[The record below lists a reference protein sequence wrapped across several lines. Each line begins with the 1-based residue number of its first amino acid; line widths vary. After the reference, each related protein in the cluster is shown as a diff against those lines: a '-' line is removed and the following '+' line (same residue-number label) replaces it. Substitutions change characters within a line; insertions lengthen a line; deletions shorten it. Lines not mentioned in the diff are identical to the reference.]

1 MAINPELITTIR
13 VDQLP
18 DGTLNL
24 TNKIPHTSGT
34 VLEKA
39 SVQELVD
46 LVATAIGVSGG
57 VGYIALSVTD
67 GQQLPDVPELPSFF
81 LCGAGTFLN
90 INGYPNIICTEN
102 LNAIMSLTDHW
113 ELAVEIPINP
123 LSGTVQSVTGS
134 AVDNTDPLNPVINEI
149 IFGVQNIIAGTN
161 ITVDNTDP
169 ANPIV
174 NAIGGGGSQTLAE
187 VLVEGNI
194 TDGTD
199 ISISDGDKIV
209 LDNGANLK
217 KGTTDAGLGGTKGIA
232 LRCAVDYEL
241 KWEAGRLYVMG
252 GDGFTI
258 REVSHN
264 FTTTPTATDDDT
276 KGFVIDSRWILD
288 NGDVYVCTDDTT
300 GAAVWELVN
309 TGTTPTL
316 QQVTDNGNNETTN
329 DVIVKDS
336 ESKLSLRPR
345 SINFDD
351 LDDEGGT
358 VLKFEQT
365 SVVNQEVIIR
375 GLSGTMAL
383 LSDITTPTLQEVTD
397 EGAITTN
404 TITIGSL
411 ADNYSIISPD
421 TIGTVNAID
430 ALHETYA
437 YLDNSGSLNLG
448 NGDVESLLKNT
459 NVTSGSVILEFPDKA
474 SGTYTIA
481 TTDDIPT
488 GGSGIPH
495 ATASGTDTYTATITG
510 VTAYNDADAFLIR
523 FTNGNTT
530 GATLNINALGAK
542 TLYRNNDGA
551 LIGGDIINGGEMLC
565 IYNTSLNGFQL
576 IGTAP
581 NSLFAYVTNDDSVTL
596 TKGMP
601 VYAFSGTGDRMTVK
615 RANNS
620 TDATSA
626 QTVGLVL
633 STSIAANQK
642 GLIMMQ
648 GLLDGL
654 SILPT
659 STFADGDAVYLGATA
674 GTITNVKPYAPN
686 HLVYLGVV
694 TTASNGS
701 AGRMYVR
708 VQNGY
713 ELSEIHDIDLISNAP
728 TNNQVLT
735 YESSTDL
742 WKNKSL
748 GTILGYTPY
757 RNVQTSQTVLTGTTA
772 ESIVFTATIP
782 AGAFNSV
789 DVLKV
794 LFGANK
800 TTGLGAYSLRLR
812 LNTTNTIS
820 GAPTIALYTGS
831 ASSQVNVM
839 MRNFNLNGG
848 NLYGLGGSNSS
859 LTDIVVSGSALGS
872 NTLNPANIFY
882 LFATVQLTNT
892 SDSIIGNMFTIHN

>member
-1 MAINPELITTIR
+1 MANQIINVGTTAN
-13 VDQLP
+13 
-18 DGTLNL
+18 DGTGDKVRDAFIKVNS
-24 TNKIPHTSGT
+24 NF
-34 VLEKA
+34 A
-39 SVQELVD
+39 ELYD
-46 LVATAIGVSGG
+46 EGG
-57 VGYIALSVTD
+57 A
-67 GQQLPDVPELPSFF
+67 
-81 LCGAGTFLN
+81 
-90 INGYPNIICTEN
+90 
-102 LNAIMSLTDHW
+102 
-113 ELAVEIPINP
+113 
-123 LSGTVQSVTGS
+123 
-134 AVDNTDPLNPVINEI
+134 
-149 IFGVQNIIAGTN
+149 N
-161 ITVDNTDP
+161 ITVNNPVTSTETTLDEALSDLNT
-169 ANPIV
+169 
-174 NAIGGGGSQTLAE
+174 GGGGSQTLAE

-264 FTTTPTATDDDT
+264 FTTTPTVTDDDT

-288 NGDVYVCTDDTT
+288 NGDVYVCIDDTT
-300 GAAVWELVN
+300 GAAAWELVN
-309 TGTTPTL
+309 TGITPTL
-316 QQVTDNGNNETTN
+316 QQVTDNGNDETTN
-329 DVIVKDS
+329 NISVKDS
-336 ESKLSLRPR
+336 ENKTTLQQNGINYQDIDDGGNTLLR
-345 SINFDD
+345 
-351 LDDEGGT
+351 
-358 VLKFEQT
+358 FENT
-365 SVVNQEVIIR
+365 SVADQEIFIR
-375 GLSGTMAL
+375 GLGGTMAL

-397 EGAITTN
+397 EGNTTTN
-404 TITIGSL
+404 
-411 ADNYSIISPD
+411 SII
-421 TIGTVNAID
+421 ID
-430 ALHETYA
+430 NNENLTSFEINGYELIATDLGSNTPTFQLGFDGLMYA
-437 YLDNSGSLNLG
+437 YDPDRVQFIQSLRFDTT
-448 NGDVESLLKNT
+448 GDTLQNY
-459 NVTSGSVILEFPDKA
+459 EFPNKA
-474 SGTYTIA
+474 TGTYTIA

-488 GGSGIPH
+488 GGGIPH
-495 ATASGTDTYTATITG
+495 ATAAGTDTYTATITG
-510 VTAYNDADAFLIR
+510 VAAYNDADAFLIR

-530 GATLNINALGAK
+530 GATLNINSLGAK

-581 NSLFAYVTNDDSVTL
+581 NSLFAYVTNDDSVTI

-615 RANNS
+615 RANN
-620 TDATSA
+620 TGDATSA

-633 STSIAANQK
+633 STSIAAGQK

-659 STFADGDAVYLGATA
+659 STFADGDAVYLGSTA

-708 VQNGY
+708 IQNGY
-713 ELSEIHDIDLISNAP
+713 ELSEIHDIDLITNAP

-757 RNVQTSQTVLTGTTA
+757 RNVQTSQTVHTGTTS
-772 ESIVFTATIP
+772 ETVLFTATIP
-782 AGAFNSV
+782 AGAFSSN
-789 DVLKV
+789 DVIKV

-800 TTGLGAYSLRLR
+800 TTALGTYSLRIR
-812 LNTTNTIS
+812 VNTTNTIS
-820 GAPTIALYTGS
+820 GAPTIALYSGT
-831 ASSQVNVM
+831 ATAQVNIV
-839 MRNFNLNGG
+839 MRNFSLNGG
-848 NLYGLGGSNSS
+848 NLYGLGGGNSS
-859 LTDIVVSGSALGS
+859 ITDIVALGGS
-872 NTLNPANIFY
+872 LGSTTLNPANQFF
-882 LFATVQLTNT
+882 LFATITLNN
-892 SDSIIGNMFTIHN
+892 SGDSIIGNMFSIHN

>member
-18 DGTLNL
+18 NGTLNL

-57 VGYIALSVTD
+57 VGYIAISVTD

-113 ELAVEIPINP
+113 QLAVEIPINP

-174 NAIGGGGSQTLAE
+174 SAIGGSG
-187 VLVEGNI
+187 
-194 TDGTD
+194 
-199 ISISDGDKIV
+199 
-209 LDNGANLK
+209 
-217 KGTTDAGLGGTKGIA
+217 
-232 LRCAVDYEL
+232 
-241 KWEAGRLYVMG
+241 
-252 GDGFTI
+252 
-258 REVSHN
+258 
-264 FTTTPTATDDDT
+264 
-276 KGFVIDSRWILD
+276 
-288 NGDVYVCTDDTT
+288 
-300 GAAVWELVN
+300 
-309 TGTTPTL
+309 TPTL
-316 QQVTDNGNNETTN
+316 QQVTDEGNETN
-329 DVIVKDS
+329 QPIKVIDDGN
-336 ESKLSLRPR
+336 SLTQLRY
-345 SINFDD
+345 NGFVFED
-351 LDDEGGT
+351 LIDGGT
-358 VLKFEQT
+358 TFLTFEDT
-365 SVVNQEVIIR
+365 SVADQEVLVR

-383 LSDITTPTLQEVTD
+383 LSDITTPTLQEVLD
-397 EGAITTN
+397 EGDSAIDSAIFLSN
-404 TITIGSL
+404 TANDFETSVNEFGDGQINLKSVVNDTLTTIGAGQVYLGTVDGSDNAIIDKDGININAVSYAFPSGTSSPLATL
-411 ADNYSIISPD
+411 AD
-421 TIGTVNAID
+421 
-430 ALHETYA
+430 
-437 YLDNSGSLNLG
+437 
-448 NGDVESLLKNT
+448 
-459 NVTSGSVILEFPDKA
+459 
-474 SGTYTIA
+474 
-481 TTDDIPT
+481 IPA

-510 VTAYNDADAFLIR
+510 VAAYADADAYLIR

-565 IYNTSLNGFQL
+565 IYNTSLNGFQV

-620 TDATSA
+620 ADATSA

-633 STSIAANQK
+633 STSIAAGQK

-659 STFADGDAVYLGATA
+659 STWADGDPVYLGATA

-728 TNNQVLT
+728 TNNQALV
-735 YESSTDL
+735 YETSTDL
-742 WKNKSL
+742 WKNK
-748 GTILGYTPY
+748 TIIQDSITDGVTTIAPSQNAVFDALALKQAVLSYSPY
-757 RNVQTSQTVLTGTTA
+757 RNIQTSQTAHTGTTA
-772 ESIVFTATIP
+772 ETVLFTATIP
-782 AGAFNSV
+782 AGAFSSN
-789 DVLKV
+789 DIIKV
-794 LFGANK
+794 LYGVNK
-800 TTGLGAYSLRLR
+800 STALGTYALRIR
-812 LNTTNTIS
+812 VNTTNTIS
-820 GAPTIALYTGS
+820 GAPTIALYSGT
-831 ASSQVNVM
+831 ATAQVNVLQ
-839 MRNFNLNGG
+839 RNFNLNGG
-848 NLYGLGGSNSS
+848 NLYGFPFATSGI
-859 LTDIVVSGSALGS
+859 TDIAAVGASLGS
-872 NTLNPANIFY
+872 TTLNPANQFFI
-882 LFATVQLTNT
+882 FATVLLNN
-892 SDSIIGNMFTIHN
+892 SGDSIIGNMFSISN

>member
-18 DGTLNL
+18 DEALSL
-24 TNKIPHTSGT
+24 TNLFPHTVGT
-34 VLEKA
+34 DLKSA
-39 SVQELVD
+39 TIQELVD

-57 VGYIALSVTD
+57 VGYIAISVTD

-149 IFGVQNIIAGTN
+149 IYGVQNIVAGTN
-161 ITVDNTDP
+161 INVDNTDP

-174 NAIGGGGSQTLAE
+174 SATGGGGSQTLAE

-194 TDGTD
+194 TDGND

-264 FTTTPTATDDDT
+264 FTTTPTVTDDDT
-276 KGFVIDSRWILD
+276 KGFVLDSRWILD
-288 NGDVYVCTDDTT
+288 NGDVYLCTDDTT

-316 QQVTDNGNNETTN
+316 QEVTDAGNETTTS
-329 DVIVKDS
+329 IKVKDNEKS
-336 ESKLSLRPR
+336 VTLQTNGINYQDIDDGGSTILR
-345 SINFDD
+345 
-351 LDDEGGT
+351 
-358 VLKFEQT
+358 FENT
-365 SVVNQEVIIR
+365 SVVDQEVFIR
-375 GLSGTMAL
+375 GLGGTIAL
-383 LSDITTPTLQEVTD
+383 TSDITTPTLQEVLD
-397 EGAITTN
+397 EGDSAIDSAIFLSN
-404 TITIGSL
+404 TANDFETSVNEFGDGQINLKSVVNDTLTTIGAGQVYL
-411 ADNYSIISPD
+411 
-421 TIGTVNAID
+421 GTVDGSDNAIINKD
-430 ALHETYA
+430 GINVNAVNYA
-437 YLDNSGSLNLG
+437 FPSG
-448 NGDVESLLKNT
+448 
-459 NVTSGSVILEFPDKA
+459 A
-474 SGTYTIA
+474 SSPLA
-481 TTDDIPT
+481 TLADIPT

-510 VTAYNDADAFLIR
+510 VAAYTDADAFLIR

-530 GATLNINALGAK
+530 GATLNINSLGAK

-565 IYNTSLNGFQL
+565 IYNTSLNGFQV

-581 NSLFAYVTNDDSVTL
+581 NSLFAYVTNDDSVTI

-659 STFADGDAVYLGATA
+659 STWADGDPVYLGATA

-713 ELSEIHDIDLISNAP
+713 ELSEIHDIDLITNAP

-757 RNVQTSQTVLTGTTA
+757 RNVQTSQTAITGTTA
-772 ESIVFTATIP
+772 ETIAFTATIP

-800 TTGLGAYSLRLR
+800 TTGLAAYTLRLR
-812 LNTTNTIS
+812 VNTTNTIS
-820 GAPTIALYTGS
+820 GAPTIATYTGS
-831 ASSQVNVM
+831 ASSQVNVI

-848 NLYGLGGSNSS
+848 NLYGLAGSASS

-872 NTLNPANIFY
+872 NTLNPANTFY
-882 LFATVQLTNT
+882 LFATVQLGN
-892 SDSIIGNMFTIHN
+892 SGDSIIGNMFTIHN

>member
-18 DGTLNL
+18 DETLSL
-24 TNKIPHTSGT
+24 TNLFPHTVGT
-34 VLEKA
+34 DLKSA
-39 SVQELVD
+39 TIQELVD

-57 VGYIALSVTD
+57 VGYIAISVTD

-81 LCGAGTFLN
+81 LCGAGTYLN
-90 INGYPNIICTEN
+90 INGYPDVICTDE
-102 LNAIMSLTDHW
+102 LNAVMSLTDHW
-113 ELAVEIPINP
+113 QLAVGIPIVAEV
-123 LSGTVQSVTGS
+123 GVQSVTGS
-134 AVDNTDPLNPVINEI
+134 AVDNTDPLNPVINS
-149 IFGVQNIIAGTN
+149 T
-161 ITVDNTDP
+161 
-169 ANPIV
+169 
-174 NAIGGGGSQTLAE
+174 GGGGTQTLAE
-187 VLVEGNI
+187 VLIEGNI

-264 FTTTPTATDDDT
+264 FTTTPTVNDDDT
-276 KGFVIDSRWILD
+276 KGFVVDSRWILD

-316 QQVTDNGNNETTN
+316 QQVLNEGNTATTN
-329 DVIVKDS
+329 NLQIIVGPVDDLSSILSMTPSTLITGVDDAANNKYVSDTKDITNGYELS
-336 ESKLSLRPR
+336 VYDDTLSLN
-345 SINFDD
+345 SANKI
-351 LDDEGGT
+351 
-358 VLKFEQT
+358 
-365 SVVNQEVIIR
+365 VV
-375 GLSGTMAL
+375 
-383 LSDITTPTLQEVTD
+383 PF
-397 EGAITTN
+397 
-404 TITIGSL
+404 
-411 ADNYSIISPD
+411 
-421 TIGTVNAID
+421 
-430 ALHETYA
+430 
-437 YLDNSGSLNLG
+437 
-448 NGDVESLLKNT
+448 K
-459 NVTSGSVILEFPDKA
+459 TSGSGITNFKVQNNLPAGDYEL
-474 SGTYTIA
+474 A
-481 TTDDIPT
+481 TLDDIPT
-488 GGSGIPH
+488 GGGIPH
-495 ATASGTDTYTATITG
+495 ATASGTDTYTATVTG
-510 VTAYNDADAFLIR
+510 VAAYNDADAFLIR

-530 GATLNINALGAK
+530 GATLNINSLGAK

-565 IYNTSLNGFQL
+565 IYNTSLNGFQV

-615 RANNS
+615 RANNT

-633 STSIAANQK
+633 STSIGANQK

-659 STFADGDAVYLGATA
+659 STFADGDAIYLGATD

-713 ELSEIHDIDLISNAP
+713 ELSEIHDVDLISNAP
-728 TNNQVLT
+728 INNQALT
-735 YESSTDL
+735 YETSTDL
-742 WKNKSL
+742 WKNKTIIEDNITNGVTTIAPSQNAVFDALALKFDASSYNWMLTQAYGLLGSTIKGVNLTCPTFAQLSATSL
-748 GTILGYTPY
+748 GTGVGRYLSYYLPQAATITGVKFFQPNQGVYTGNNYNGVGLYSYSGGTLTLVASTTNDTEFWKGTSATWITKPFSSTYSAAAGIYYLFALYNSSAQTTAPTILFNAYNSNNFPAIDFTNSAKLGG
-757 RNVQTSQTVLTGTTA
+757 TSNSGTTA
-772 ESIVFTATIP
+772 LPTPTVATTSINGSS
-782 AGAFNSV
+782 AGS
-789 DVLKV
+789 
-794 LFGANK
+794 
-800 TTGLGAYSLRLR
+800 GLIL
-812 LNTTNTIS
+812 
-820 GAPTIALYTGS
+820 LY
-831 ASSQVNVM
+831 
-839 MRNFNLNGG
+839 
-848 NLYGLGGSNSS
+848 
-859 LTDIVVSGSALGS
+859 
-872 NTLNPANIFY
+872 
-882 LFATVQLTNT
+882 
-892 SDSIIGNMFTIHN
+892 

>member
-18 DGTLNL
+18 DETLSL
-24 TNKIPHTSGT
+24 TNLFPHTVGT
-34 VLEKA
+34 DLKSA
-39 SVQELVD
+39 TIQELVD
-46 LVATAIGVSGG
+46 LVATSIGVSGG
-57 VGYIALSVTD
+57 VGYLAISVTD
-67 GQQLPDVPELPSFF
+67 GQQLPDVPELPGFF
-81 LCGAGTFLN
+81 LCGAGTYLN
-90 INGYPNIICTEN
+90 INGYPDVICTDE
-102 LNAIMSLTDHW
+102 LNAVMSLTDHW
-113 ELAVEIPINP
+113 QLAVGIPIVAEV
-123 LSGTVQSVTGS
+123 GVQSVTGS

-161 ITVDNTDP
+161 IAVDDTDP
-169 ANPIV
+169 ANPIIS
-174 NAIGGGGSQTLAE
+174 ATGGGGTQDLQQVTDEGNETTNDVIVKNSENKLSLQPRSIQFLDIDQEGSTTLRFEDTDVADQEVFIRGLSGTMALTSDITTPTLSE
-187 VLVEGNI
+187 VLTENNE
-194 TDGTD
+194 TDGYN
-199 ISISDGDKIV
+199 IAISDGDAII

-264 FTTTPTATDDDT
+264 FTTTPTENDDDT

-288 NGDVYVCTDDTT
+288 NGHIYVCTDNTT
-300 GAAVWELVN
+300 GAAAWEFKGS
-309 TGTTPTL
+309 GTTPSIQEVL
-316 QQVTDNGNNETTN
+316 TDGGDTAEDSAIYFTNTANDFETTINQYGDGQIFFSSVIN
-329 DVIVKDS
+329 DA
-336 ESKLSLRPR
+336 
-345 SINFDD
+345 
-351 LDDEGGT
+351 G
-358 VLKFEQT
+358 T
-365 SVVNQEVIIR
+365 SVGAGSIYLGN
-375 GLSGTMAL
+375 LSGSGAFITKDKITVDTIDYPFPTGASSPL
-383 LSDITTPTLQEVTD
+383 ATLADIT
-397 EGAITTN
+397 G
-404 TITIGSL
+404 G
-411 ADNYSIISPD
+411 
-421 TIGTVNAID
+421 G
-430 ALHETYA
+430 
-437 YLDNSGSLNLG
+437 GG
-448 NGDVESLLKNT
+448 G
-459 NVTSGSVILEFPDKA
+459 
-474 SGTYTIA
+474 IA
-481 TTDDIPT
+481 
-488 GGSGIPH
+488 H

-510 VTAYNDADAFLIR
+510 VAAYSDADAYLIR

-530 GATLNINALGAK
+530 GATLNINSLGAK

-581 NSLFAYVTNDDSVTL
+581 NSLFAYVTNADSVTI

-633 STSIAANQK
+633 STSIAAGQK

-659 STFADGDAVYLGATA
+659 ATWNDGDPVYLDSTA
-674 GTITNVKPYAPN
+674 GTITNVKPHAPN

-713 ELSEIHDIDLISNAP
+713 ELSEIHDIDLITNAP

-757 RNVQTSQTVLTGTTA
+757 KNIQTSQTAHTGTTA
-772 ESIVFTATIP
+772 ETVLFTATIP
-782 AGAFNSV
+782 AGAFNST
-789 DVLKV
+789 DIIKV

-800 TTGLGAYSLRLR
+800 TTALATYTLRLR
-812 LNTTNTIS
+812 VNTTNTIS
-820 GAPTIALYTGS
+820 GATLIASYNGS
-831 ASSQVNVM
+831 TSAQANVV

-848 NLYGLGGSNSS
+848 NLYGVNFATTAI
-859 LTDIVVSGSALGS
+859 TDIFAGTGLSSTA
-872 NTLNPANIFY
+872 LNPANTFY
-882 LFATVQLTNT
+882 IFATVLLSNA
-892 SDSIIGNMFTIHN
+892 SDSIIGNMLSIHN

>member
-18 DGTLNL
+18 NGTLNL

-57 VGYIALSVTD
+57 VGYIAISVTD

-113 ELAVEIPINP
+113 QLAVEIPINP

-174 NAIGGGGSQTLAE
+174 SAIGGSG
-187 VLVEGNI
+187 
-194 TDGTD
+194 
-199 ISISDGDKIV
+199 
-209 LDNGANLK
+209 
-217 KGTTDAGLGGTKGIA
+217 
-232 LRCAVDYEL
+232 
-241 KWEAGRLYVMG
+241 
-252 GDGFTI
+252 
-258 REVSHN
+258 
-264 FTTTPTATDDDT
+264 
-276 KGFVIDSRWILD
+276 
-288 NGDVYVCTDDTT
+288 
-300 GAAVWELVN
+300 
-309 TGTTPTL
+309 TPTL
-316 QQVTDNGNNETTN
+316 QQVTDEGNETN
-329 DVIVKDS
+329 QPIKVIDDGN
-336 ESKLSLRPR
+336 SLTQLRY
-345 SINFDD
+345 NGFVFED
-351 LDDEGGT
+351 LIDGGT
-358 VLKFEQT
+358 TFLTFEDT
-365 SVVNQEVIIR
+365 SVADQEVLVR

-383 LSDITTPTLQEVTD
+383 LSDITTPTLQEVLD
-397 EGAITTN
+397 EGDSAIDSAIFLSN
-404 TITIGSL
+404 TANDFETSVNEFGDGQINLKSVVNDTLTTIGAGQVYLGTVDGSDNAIIDKDGININAVSYAFPSGTSSPLATL
-411 ADNYSIISPD
+411 AD
-421 TIGTVNAID
+421 
-430 ALHETYA
+430 
-437 YLDNSGSLNLG
+437 
-448 NGDVESLLKNT
+448 
-459 NVTSGSVILEFPDKA
+459 
-474 SGTYTIA
+474 
-481 TTDDIPT
+481 IPA

-510 VTAYNDADAFLIR
+510 VAAYADADAYLIR

-565 IYNTSLNGFQL
+565 IYNTSLNGFQV

-620 TDATSA
+620 ADATSA

-633 STSIAANQK
+633 STSIAAGQK

-659 STFADGDAVYLGATA
+659 ATFADGDAVYLGATA

-694 TTASNGS
+694 TTP
-701 AGRMYVR
+701 R
-708 VQNGY
+708 
-713 ELSEIHDIDLISNAP
+713 
-728 TNNQVLT
+728 
-735 YESSTDL
+735 
-742 WKNKSL
+742 
-748 GTILGYTPY
+748 YT
-757 RNVQTSQTVLTGTTA
+757 
-772 ESIVFTATIP
+772 
-782 AGAFNSV
+782 
-789 DVLKV
+789 K
-794 LFGANK
+794 
-800 TTGLGAYSLRLR
+800 
-812 LNTTNTIS
+812 
-820 GAPTIALYTGS
+820 
-831 ASSQVNVM
+831 
-839 MRNFNLNGG
+839 
-848 NLYGLGGSNSS
+848 
-859 LTDIVVSGSALGS
+859 
-872 NTLNPANIFY
+872 
-882 LFATVQLTNT
+882 
-892 SDSIIGNMFTIHN
+892 